1 MKRLFFAALTA
12 VLVGTS
18 AFAADIKDAS
28 KVSYKVRTIFDAKFN
43 GASNIEWTL
52 REDYTKA
59 SFILADQQVEAFFST
74 EGELI
79 ATSRKVEFSKLPL
92 NAIQSIQKKYAA
104 YTVSETIEMDQD
116 GEKSYYVSL
125 QKNDRKQILQVS
137 FYGTVSVYRAG
148 K

>member
-1 MKRLFFAALTA
+1 MKRLFFAALAA

-43 GASNIEWTL
+43 GASNIEWTV

>member
-1 MKRLFFAALTA
+1 MKRLFFAALVA

-18 AFAADIKDAS
+18 AFAADTKDAS
-28 KVSYKVRTIFDAKFN
+28 KVSYKVRTVFDAKFN

-52 REDYTKA
+52 REDFTKA
-59 SFILADQQVEAFFST
+59 TFLLADQQVEAFFSSD
-74 EGELI
+74 GELI
-79 ATSRKVEFSKLPL
+79 ATSRKVELNKLPL

-104 YTVSETIEMDQD
+104 YTISEAIEMDQD

-125 QKNDRKQILQVS
+125 QKSDKKQILQVS
-137 FYGTVSVYRAG
+137 LYGNVSVYRSA